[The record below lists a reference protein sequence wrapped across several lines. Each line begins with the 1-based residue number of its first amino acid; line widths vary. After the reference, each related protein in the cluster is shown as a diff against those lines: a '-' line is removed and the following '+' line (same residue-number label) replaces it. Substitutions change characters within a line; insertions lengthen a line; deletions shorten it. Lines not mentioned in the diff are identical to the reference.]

1 MLALRPRHGSHGK
14 NLVHLLVWASFP
26 CLTLL
31 WPALP
36 GGALLGVQV
45 FGAQDSSSAP
55 SNYRIGARDVLKI
68 EVEEVP
74 SLPPEFTV
82 AEDGSINFDILGK
95 VPAQGLTE
103 VELQSRLHKLLLEEG
118 LRKAN
123 VTVVVTS
130 FRSRPVLVLGAVV
143 NPGNQTTSGNSRL
156 MEVILAAGGLSPE
169 HGPTVQ
175 VRRQAENG
183 LSDQITIS
191 VQDLVEA
198 LDPDVN
204 LPIFPGDFINVSA
217 ARLITVHV
225 LGAVRNVGSLTFKN
239 TESVSVLAAIAR
251 AGGLA
256 DTASRKIAI
265 KRKDP
270 KTGKLVEILIDFRRI
285 LDGKD
290 PDVDLEDSDV
300 LVVRE
305 SFF

>member
-1 MLALRPRHGSHGK
+1 M
-14 NLVHLLVWASFP
+14 
-26 CLTLL
+26 
-31 WPALP
+31 
-36 GGALLGVQV
+36 
-45 FGAQDSSSAP
+45 
-55 SNYRIGARDVLKI
+55 LKI
-68 EVEEVP
+68 EVDEVP

-82 AEDGSINFDILGK
+82 AEDGTISFDILGK

-103 VELQSRLHKLLLEEG
+103 TELQSRIRELLLSQG
-118 LRKAN
+118 LRKAT
-123 VTVVVTS
+123 VTVAVTS
-130 FRSRPVLVLGAVV
+130 FRSRPVLVLGAVA
-143 NPGNQTTSGNSRL
+143 NPGNQTTSGSSRL
-156 MEVILAAGGLSPE
+156 MEVLLAAGGLSAE
-169 HGPTVQ
+169 HGPSVQ

-191 VQDLVEA
+191 IQDLVEA

-217 ARLITVHV
+217 ARLLTVHV
-225 LGAVRNVGSLTFKN
+225 LGAVKNVGSLTFKN
-239 TESVSVLAAIAR
+239 TEAVSVLAAIAR

-270 KTGKLVEILIDFRRI
+270 QTGKLVEILIDFRRI

-290 PDVDLEDSDV
+290 PDVDLEDGDV